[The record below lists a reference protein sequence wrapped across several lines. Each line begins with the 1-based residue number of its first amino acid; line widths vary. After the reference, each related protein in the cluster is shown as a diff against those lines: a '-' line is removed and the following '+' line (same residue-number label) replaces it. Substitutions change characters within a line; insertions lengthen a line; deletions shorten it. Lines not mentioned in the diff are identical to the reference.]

1 MKYTKL
7 KSALIGLTLT
17 FTGLGVA
24 TSTAFSQNLNEL
36 AVGEMKNVTVASNPE
51 TISDFSFIDAK
62 GKTHQISDF
71 KGKVVLLNFWATW
84 CAPCREE
91 MPSIDQLQAK
101 LGSDSFEV
109 IAISHDLQGIE
120 RVTKFLNALK
130 IQNLAAYNDK
140 SLKSGRLNGVFGLP
154 ATLILDQQNK
164 EVARMVG
171 PAEWDSE
178 EAIDL
183 LKAVIENK

>member
-17 FTGLGVA
+17 FTGLGVT

-36 AVGEMKNVTVASNPE
+36 TVGEMKNVTVASNPE
-51 TISDFSFIDAK
+51 TISDFSFIDAQ

-71 KGKVVLLNFWATW
+71 KGKVILLNFWATW

-91 MPSIDQLQAK
+91 MPSIDQLQAI

-109 IAISHDLQGIE
+109 VAISHDLQGIE

-130 IQNLAAYNDK
+130 IQNLVAYNDK
-140 SLKSGRLNGVFGLP
+140 SLKSGRMNGVLGLP
-154 ATLILDQQNK
+154 ATLILDPENK

-171 PAEWDSE
+171 PAEWDSK
-178 EAIDL
+178 EAIDFL
-183 LKAVIENK
+183 TAVIENK